1 MTPASASPSLRTPRS
16 PRDLPEQR
24 GDRSVRQLAT
34 RRMASRP
41 PAENESLRRAR
52 LAGVQHKITRMGTAD
67 DGIVKMLPEHIL
79 VVPENA
85 HAIATKIN
93 HKLQGSCR
101 QCALALVL
109 HDV

>member
-1 MTPASASPSLRTPRS
+1 
-16 PRDLPEQR
+16 
-24 GDRSVRQLAT
+24 
-34 RRMASRP
+34 MASLP
-41 PAENESLRRAR
+41 PAENEPLRRAR

-109 HDV
+109 HDVGREIPETLGERIQWCSGSMKTRNHIVYSI